1 MAHFAQLDEN
11 NVVTQVIVVANA
23 ELIDADGRESEAK
36 GIAFCQSLFGAD
48 TRWVQTSY
56 NGNIR
61 KRYAGIGYTFYPDL
75 DAFVTPRPE
84 QYPSW
89 GLDSQTAEWVP
100 PIPRP
105 TDTVYIWDEP
115 SVSWVAVPQPYPS
128 WVASGDP
135 LVWTPPTPM
144 PMDGKRYKWD
154 EPTLS
159 WVPVVL

>member
-75 DAFVTPRPE
+75 DAFVTPKPE
-84 QYPSW
+84 QHPSW
-89 GLDSQTAEWVP
+89 ILDNLTADWIP
-100 PIPRP
+100 PIPYP
-105 TDTVYIWDEP
+105 TDGKFYIWNEANLN
-115 SVSWVAVPQPYPS
+115 WVAVP
-128 WVASGDP
+128 
-135 LVWTPPTPM
+135 T
-144 PMDGKRYKWD
+144 
-154 EPTLS
+154 E
-159 WVPVVL
+159 